1 MKILILI
8 QCANLGGM
16 EHSTLLLMEEMKE
29 MGHQVELLSLNELG
43 AMKPLLEERG
53 IPASATGYQGKWG
66 WRSFFALK
74 RALKSKD
81 AEALIMVG
89 HNLMGMLAL
98 GDFCKSNRI
107 LSLHFHHQ
115 GVKSLLEWRLIYKV
129 AIWRFDRVIYP
140 SRFIMNEAMG
150 LIAELNRK
158 ERIVSYP
165 ISTPIKMPE
174 LEEQARR
181 GMCERYRLSSN
192 PQFVGNAG
200 WLIPRKRWD
209 IFLQVAARVAAVLP
223 NVRFLIAG
231 DGPERDALEKLA
243 AELGIA
249 DRVIWLGWQDHLED
263 FYQRLDV
270 MLFNSDWDAVGRSP
284 LEAMS
289 YGVPVVASVIH
300 GGLNEIIT
308 SEEYSYLID
317 RHDVS
322 LLAGKIIEL
331 LQLPG
336 LAAEVGR
343 KARAHIEEIGSPKN
357 HALRVLKLLKERHP
371 SA

>member
-1 MKILILI
+1 
-8 QCANLGGM
+8 
-16 EHSTLLLMEEMKE
+16 
-29 MGHQVELLSLNELG
+29 
-43 AMKPLLEERG
+43 
-53 IPASATGYQGKWG
+53 
-66 WRSFFALK
+66 
-74 RALKSKD
+74 
-81 AEALIMVG
+81 
-89 HNLMGMLAL
+89 
-98 GDFCKSNRI
+98 
-107 LSLHFHHQ
+107 
-115 GVKSLLEWRLIYKV
+115 
-129 AIWRFDRVIYP
+129 
-140 SRFIMNEAMG
+140 
-150 LIAELNRK
+150 
-158 ERIVSYP
+158 
-165 ISTPIKMPE
+165 
-174 LEEQARR
+174 
-181 GMCERYRLSSN
+181 MCERYRLSSN
-192 PQFVGNAG
+192 HQFVGNAG